1 MQNSRSLKEAFDY
14 KRARGLTLFI
24 SITVCL
30 CLFVCLFVCLCLLC
44 LLTISHIIE
53 FDDSRTHCN
62 PVTSR
67 GFMSRD
73 FP

>member
-14 KRARGLTLFI
+14 KSARGLTLFI
-24 SITVCL
+24 SITL
-30 CLFVCLFVCLCLLC
+30 CAYVCLFVCLCPLC

-53 FDDSRTHCN
+53 IDDSRTHCN

-67 GFMSRD
+67 GLMSRD